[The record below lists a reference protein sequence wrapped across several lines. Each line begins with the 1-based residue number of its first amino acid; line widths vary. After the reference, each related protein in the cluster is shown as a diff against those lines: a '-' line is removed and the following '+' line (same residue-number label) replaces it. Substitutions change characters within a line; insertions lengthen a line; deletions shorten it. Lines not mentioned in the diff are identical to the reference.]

1 MGRKFVV
8 VLLTVVLCQSAWAG
22 TPVRFAFKGGLELT
36 EMTFSGHDLDD
47 SNRAGFYIG
56 PMVRFSLPVVGLGID
71 VSLLYNQRSLK
82 VDDERLK
89 QKSLLIPANLR
100 YGIDMGDAV
109 GIFLSAGPQLAF
121 NVGKDV
127 FYWRDEQKENNQY
140 IMQNT
145 LVSFNFGAGVHIG
158 QQLEAGIFY
167 NIPFGKTAD
176 FTWDQLSSELKETTW
191 SRAKSKTNAWHIA
204 VAFYF

>member
-1 MGRKFVV
+1 MGRKWI
-8 VLLTVVLCQSAWAG
+8 VLLVVILCQSVQAG
-22 TPVRFAFKGGLELT
+22 KPVNVALKGGLELT

-56 PMVRFSLPVVGLGID
+56 PMLGISLPVVGLGID

-82 VDDERLK
+82 VDGERLK

-100 YGIDMGDAV
+100 YAIDIGDAL
-109 GIFLSAGPQLAF
+109 GIFFSGGPQLAF
-121 NVGKDV
+121 NVGKDIY
-127 FYWRDEQKENNQY
+127 YWKDEQQDNHQY
-140 IMQNT
+140 ILQNT

-158 QQLEAGIFY
+158 PRVEAGIYY
-167 NIPFGKTAD
+167 NIPLGKTAD
-176 FTWDQLSSELKETTW
+176 FTWDKLSSELRETTW

-204 VAFYF
+204 LALYF